1 MRRADRLFD
10 IIQILRTAKKPVTA
24 ADLAA
29 QLEVTQRT
37 VYRDM
42 ATLQARRIPIEG
54 AAGFG
59 YVLRKG
65 FDLPPL
71 MFNTEEIEA
80 IALGVRMLARTG
92 DPSLQAAADGVLS
105 KVTVV
110 LPEGL
115 RKQLLA
121 APFFVAPGGG
131 PKPAAIDLAALRGAI
146 RDSRKVHITYMDEAG
161 KGTARTIWPIA
172 IAFYQEATLIGAWC
186 ELRQDYRHFRT
197 DRIATASVLDASFP
211 ADNGRLMAEWLAL
224 RKTRA
229 QV

>member
-24 ADLAA
+24 AVLAE

-42 ATLQARRIPIEG
+42 ADLQARRIPIEG

-65 FDLPPL
+65 YDLPPL

-92 DPSLQAAADGVLS
+92 DPGLQAAAEGVLS

-115 RKQLLA
+115 RRQLLA
-121 APFFVAPGGG
+121 APFYVAAGA
-131 PKPAAIDLAALRGAI
+131 PKPPSVDLSAVRGAI
-146 RDSRKVHITYMDEAG
+146 RDSHKVRIAYMDEVG
-161 KGTARTIWPIA
+161 KATERTIWPIA

-197 DRIATASVLDASFP
+197 DRIASANVLDASFP

-229 QV
+229 PA